1 MPSIAASLTFVLM
14 RKHAAQHCH
23 APIVRH
29 MAALLFR
36 GDRPVFRL
44 HADRDWLGTEDHVA
58 GRIVVVFDNLGRRQ
72 ARNAGPTHLTIPK

>member
-1 MPSIAASLTFVLM
+1 
-14 RKHAAQHCH
+14 
-23 APIVRH
+23 